1 MKINKIAIKNFK
13 FHHNLEFDIKTKNCL
28 IYGENGTGKSSI
40 YEALYANFYYFK
52 DTTIVNNQISIR
64 DKFLHRDYMSDGLKV
79 DISFDDDS
87 ILNRNDETLNNE
99 DILKDDFSGFP
110 QGSGILS
117 GSVGDA
123 CVYFANEKTL
133 SNIVEGN
140 FFDVLNNN
148 LFIHFTELKTF
159 NIIYDNLKTELHHL
173 SQDTELS
180 DTEIINKRVHADE
193 TCEFKLNHFIP
204 TENINNV
211 LKKLKCD
218 FEIKFS
224 FKNSEID
231 NDTHQFSNPIISIK
245 IKDIDDRGDFKNH
258 FNEAKLKLISIA
270 IYFALA
276 KKYETVNSLK
286 ILVLDD
292 FLTSLDMANRKI
304 IAQYI
309 LDNFND
315 YQIIILT
322 HNLQFNNLI
331 QRLLDTEK
339 WDTKILFTIKDE
351 DDKLKSI
358 VKDKNDDYIDEAK
371 IFIHTEAYDLRIAG
385 NLLRKAF
392 ESIINEFEQLLELG
406 KVETLQKIIEALKND
421 DKYFYNKP
429 HEVLE
434 HLIRDFENMFE
445 NELQPDNAK
454 IRQIKSKINQI
465 KNNKITFTK
474 KDEEDQE
481 YNIIKK
487 TEFYKNI
494 LLNPSSHY
502 DSENEVYKSECE
514 NAIILLEE
522 LNIILETLK
531 R

>member
-1 MKINKIAIKNFK
+1 MKINKIAIENFK

-40 YEALYANFYYFK
+40 YEALYASFYYFK
-52 DTTIVNNQISIR
+52 DTKIANNQISIR
-64 DKFLHRDYMSDGLKV
+64 NKFLHRDYMSSDLKV
-79 DISFDDDS
+79 NITFYNMKT
-87 ILNRNDETLNNE
+87 LNREDDILHNNY
-99 DILKDDFSGFP
+99 ILKDDYSGTYKGR
-110 QGSGILS
+110 QRLLS

-123 CVYFANEKTL
+123 CVYFANEKIL

-140 FFDVLNNN
+140 FFDVIHNN
-148 LFIHFTELKTF
+148 LSIHFPILKTF
-159 NIIYDNLKTELHHL
+159 DNIYDSVKTTLHQL
-173 SQDTELS
+173 PQDTELS
-180 DTEIINKRVHADE
+180 ETGIIQDRTKADE
-193 TCEFKLNHFIP
+193 LCEFSLNTFVPI
-204 TENINNV
+204 ENINSV
-211 LKKLKCD
+211 LGKLNCD
-218 FEIKFS
+218 FRVEFS

-231 NDTHQFSNPIISIK
+231 NDTHQFFNPIISIK
-245 IKDIDDRGDFKNH
+245 IKEIDDRDDFKNH

-276 KKYETVNSLK
+276 KKHETINSLK
-286 ILVLDD
+286 LLVLDD

-304 IAQYI
+304 IARYI
-309 LDNFND
+309 LDNFQE

-331 QRLLDTEK
+331 KRLLDADK
-339 WDTKILFTIKDE
+339 WDTKILFNIFEDNKIKPLIKDK
-351 DDKLKSI
+351 DD
-358 VKDKNDDYIDEAK
+358 NYINEAK
-371 IFIHTEAYDLRIAG
+371 NFLDTPNYDLHIAG

-392 ESIINEFEQLLELG
+392 EGIINEFEQLLELG
-406 KVETLQKIIEALKND
+406 KVETLNKIIEALKSN

-434 HLIRDFENMFE
+434 NLIRDFENMFE
-445 NELQPDNAK
+445 NEQQPDNAK

-474 KDEEDQE
+474 KDAEDQE

-494 LLNPSSHY
+494 LLNPSSHN
-502 DSENEVYKSECE
+502 DIENEIYKEECK
-514 NAIILLEE
+514 NTIILLKE

>member
-13 FHHNLEFDIKTKNCL
+13 FHHNLEFNIKTKNCL

-52 DTTIVNNQISIR
+52 DTTIFNKQISIR
-64 DKFLHRDYMSDGLKV
+64 DKFLHRDYTSSDLRV
-79 DISFDDDS
+79 DVTFDDNRT
-87 ILNRNDETLNNE
+87 LNRNDETLKNK
-99 DILKDDFSGFP
+99 DILKDNFSGSS
-110 QGSGILS
+110 QGSGIFS

-123 CVYFANEKTL
+123 CVYFANEKILT
-133 SNIVEGN
+133 NIVEGN

-148 LFIHFTELKTF
+148 LSTHFPKLPTF
-159 NIIYDNLKTELHHL
+159 NIIYDDLKTQLHQL

-180 DTEIINKRVHADE
+180 DTEIIRKRVKADRR
-193 TCEFKLNHFIP
+193 CRLKLKYLIP
-204 TENINNV
+204 VKSINSV
-211 LKKLKCD
+211 LRKLKCD
-218 FEIKFS
+218 FKIKFS

-245 IKDIDDRGDFKNH
+245 IKDIDDRNDFKNH

-276 KKYETVNSLK
+276 KKYETCNSLK
-286 ILVLDD
+286 LLVLDD

-309 LDNFND
+309 LDTFND

-331 QRLLDTEK
+331 KRLLDTKK
-339 WDTKILFTIKDE
+339 WDTKILFTITDE

-371 IFIHTEAYDLRIAG
+371 TFINTEAYDLKIAG

-392 ESIINEFEQLLELG
+392 ESIINEFEQLLEIG
-406 KVETLQKIIEALKND
+406 KVETLQKIIEALKNN

-429 HEVLE
+429 HKVLE
-434 HLIRDFENMFE
+434 DLIRDFEKIFK
-445 NELQPDNAK
+445 NEKQPNDAK
-454 IRQIKSKINQI
+454 IKQIKSKIDQI

-474 KDEEDQE
+474 KDEENQE

-514 NAIILLEE
+514 NTIILLEE

>member
-1 MKINKIAIKNFK
+1 MQINKIAIKNFK
-13 FHHNLEFDIKTKNCL
+13 FHHDLEFDIRTKNCL

-64 DKFLHRDYMSDGLKV
+64 DKFLHRDYTSSDLRV
-79 DISFDDDS
+79 DITFYDGSVLS
-87 ILNRNDETLNNE
+87 RNDETLNNE
-99 DILKDDFSGFP
+99 NILKDDFSGSS
-110 QGSGILS
+110 QGSGIFS

-123 CVYFANEKTL
+123 CVYFANEKIL

-148 LFIHFTELKTF
+148 LSIHFPKLTTF
-159 NIIYDNLKTELHHL
+159 NIIYDDLKTQLHQL

-180 DTEIINKRVHADE
+180 ETEIIRKRVELDK

-204 TENINNV
+204 VQSINSV
-211 LKKLKCD
+211 LRKLKCD
-218 FEIKFS
+218 FEIEFS

-245 IKDIDDRGDFKNH
+245 IKGIDDRGDFKNH

-276 KKYETVNSLK
+276 KKYETQNSLK
-286 ILVLDD
+286 LLVLDD

-304 IAQYI
+304 ITQYI

-322 HNLQFNNLI
+322 HNLQFNNLLK
-331 QRLLDTEK
+331 RLLDTTE
-339 WDTKILFTIKDE
+339 WDTKILFTINE
-351 DDKLKSI
+351 DNNLKSI
-358 VKDKNDDYIDEAK
+358 VKDKNDDYINEAK
-371 IFIHTEAYDLRIAG
+371 IFINTEDYDLRIAG

-406 KVETLQKIIEALKND
+406 KVETLQKIIAALKNN

-434 HLIRDFENMFE
+434 NLIKDFEKMFE
-445 NELQPDNAK
+445 NKQQPDNAK
-454 IRQIKSKINQI
+454 IKQIKLKIDQI

-474 KDEEDQE
+474 KGEENQE

-487 TEFYKNI
+487 IEFYKNI
-494 LLNPSSHY
+494 LLNPSSH
-502 DSENEVYKSECE
+502 DNSENEVYKSECE
-514 NAIILLEE
+514 NTIILLEE
-522 LNIILETLK
+522 LNIMLKTLK

>member
-1 MKINKIAIKNFK
+1 MLLRIFK
-13 FHHNLEFDIKTKNCL
+13 FHHDLQFNIQTKNCL

-52 DTTIVNNQISIR
+52 DTKIANNQISIR
-64 DKFLHRDYMSDGLKV
+64 NKFLHRDYMSGDLRV
-79 DISFDDDS
+79 DITFDNNRT
-87 ILNRNDETLNNE
+87 LNRENDTLNST
-99 DILKDDFSGFP
+99 DVLVDDFSSPSRG
-110 QGSGILS
+110 GSLSALS

-123 CVYFANEKTL
+123 NIYFANEKIL
-133 SNIVEGN
+133 SSIVEGN

-148 LFIHFTELKTF
+148 LSVHFPNLKTF
-159 NIIYDNLKTELHHL
+159 ENIYESVKTQLHQL
-173 SQDTELS
+173 PQDTELS
-180 DTEIINKRVHADE
+180 NTEIITNKLRADK
-193 TCEFKLNHFIP
+193 TCKSELNSFVAI
-204 TENINNV
+204 EDINGV
-211 LKKLKCD
+211 LKKLRCN
-218 FEIKFS
+218 FEIEFY

-231 NDTHQFSNPIISIK
+231 NDTHQFFNPIISIK
-245 IKDIDDRGDFKNH
+245 IKDIDDRHDFKNH

-276 KKYETVNSLK
+276 KKYETNNSLK
-286 ILVLDD
+286 LLVLDD

-304 IAQYI
+304 IARYI
-309 LDNFND
+309 LDTFND

-331 QRLLDTEK
+331 QRLLNTEQ
-339 WDTKILFTIKDE
+339 WDTKILFTIKE
-351 DDKLKSI
+351 EDKLKSI
-358 VKDKNDDYIDEAK
+358 VKDKNDDYINEAK
-371 IFIHTEAYDLRIAG
+371 KFINTEAYDLRIAG

-421 DKYFYNKP
+421 EKYFYNKP
-429 HEVLE
+429 HKVLE
-434 HLIRDFENMFE
+434 HLIRDFENMFK

-502 DSENEVYKSECE
+502 DSENEVYQSECE
-514 NAIILLEE
+514 NTIILLEE
-522 LNIILETLK
+522 LNIILKDLK

>member
-1 MKINKIAIKNFK
+1 MKINKITIENFK
-13 FHHNLEFDIKTKNCL
+13 FHHNLEFDIKKKNCL

-40 YEALYANFYYFK
+40 YEALYANFYYYK
-52 DTTIVNNQISIR
+52 DTIIVNNQVSIR
-64 DKFLHRDYMSDGLKV
+64 DKFLHRDYMTSALKV
-79 DISFDDDS
+79 DIEFDDNRT
-87 ILNRNDETLNNE
+87 LNRNDDTLENQ
-99 DILKDDFSGFP
+99 DIL
-110 QGSGILS
+110 I
-117 GSVGDA
+117 DA
-123 CVYFANEKTL
+123 SIYFANEKTL

-140 FFDVLNNN
+140 FFDVLNDS
-148 LFIHFTELKTF
+148 LSCHFPELKTF
-159 NIIYDNLKTELHHL
+159 DSIYDNLKTELHQL
-173 SQDTELS
+173 SQGTELS
-180 DTEIINKRVHADE
+180 ETEIIRKRVQADE
-193 TCEFKLNHFIP
+193 ICKSKLNSFVAN
-204 TENINNV
+204 EDINSV
-211 LKKLKCD
+211 LRKLKCN
-218 FEIKFS
+218 FEMEFS
-224 FKNSEID
+224 FKNSNID

-245 IKDIDDRGDFKNH
+245 IKGINDRDDFKNH

-286 ILVLDD
+286 LLVLDD

-304 IAQYI
+304 IARYI
-309 LDNFND
+309 LDNFNN

-331 QRLLDTEK
+331 QRLLDINE
-339 WDTKILFTIKDE
+339 WDIKLLFTINE
-351 DDKLKSI
+351 DNKIKSLI
-358 VKDKNDDYIDEAK
+358 KDKSDDYIDEAK
-371 IFIHTEAYDLRIAG
+371 RFINTEAYDLRIAG

-406 KVETLQKIIEALKND
+406 KVETLQKIIEALKSN

-429 HEVLE
+429 HEILE
-434 HLIRDFENMFE
+434 HLIRDFENMFD
-445 NELQPDNAK
+445 NEQQPDNAK

-474 KDEEDQE
+474 KDEEDQK

-494 LLNPSSHY
+494 LLNPSSHH

-514 NAIILLEE
+514 NTIILLEE

-531 R
+531 K